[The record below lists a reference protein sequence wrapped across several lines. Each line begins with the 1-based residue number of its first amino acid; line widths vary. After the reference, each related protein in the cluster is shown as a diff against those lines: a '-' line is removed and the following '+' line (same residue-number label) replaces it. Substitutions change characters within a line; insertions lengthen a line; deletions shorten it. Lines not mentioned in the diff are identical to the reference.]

1 MASPVTEAAQ
11 RIFADLAD
19 PQAVNRDAGGA
30 WKTPLWR
37 ALEDAGLTLAWVPEA
52 LGGAGARLAE
62 GFEVLAAAGRYALA
76 APLAETLLAGW
87 LLARGGLAAPSGMM
101 SLAPSQPG
109 DPIVLDAGGT
119 LRGRARAVPFAPEVA
134 HFAVLAEGATGV
146 HAAL

>member
-30 WKTPLWR
+30 WKAPLWR
-37 ALEDAGLTLAWVPEA
+37 ALEEAGLPLAWVPEA

-62 GFEVLAAAGRYALA
+62 GFEVLAVAGRYALA

-87 LLARGGLAAPSGMM
+87 LLARGGLAAPVGTM
-101 SLAPSQPG
+101 SLAP
-109 DPIVLDAGGT
+109 AGAASPP
-119 LRGRARAVPFAPEVA
+119 RAR
-134 HFAVLAEGATGV
+134 
-146 HAAL
+146 